1 MARRVDSS
9 GITILIS
16 SFSIVNTEYWMVE
29 DIYRSRSVNKRLFT
43 DPGSVNKRLFTDPS

>member
-1 MARRVDSS
+1 MISLNYQII
-9 GITILIS
+9 GGTLLILP
-16 SFSIVNTEYWMVE
+16 MVE